1 MAAHNHA
8 PELILASA
16 SPRRRELLEQIGLV
30 SQIIPADINESRLPN
45 EKPDDYVLR
54 LSMEKA
60 RAVAALHHELPVL
73 AADTAVVLENQVFG
87 KPADAADAHDML
99 TRMSGNSH
107 EVLTGT
113 AIVYNDIEEALLVR
127 TVVRFRQLS
136 ETEIT
141 AYCQS
146 GEPAGKAGSY
156 AIQGL
161 GALLVSNINGSY
173 SNVVGLPLKETAQLL
188 EKAGILLL
196 SPGRYAES
204 TER

>member
-1 MAAHNHA
+1 MGAQKHV

-16 SPRRRELLEQIGLV
+16 SPRRRELLEQVGLV
-30 SQIIPADINESRLPN
+30 SQVIPAEINETPLPG

-54 LSMEKA
+54 LSLEKA
-60 RAVAALHHELPVL
+60 RTVAASHRELPVL
-73 AADTAVVLENQVFG
+73 AADTAVVLEDQIFG
-87 KPADAADAHDML
+87 KPEDAADAHDTL
-99 TRMSGNSH
+99 TRLSGNSH

-127 TVVRFRQLS
+127 TVVRFRMLS

-161 GALLVSNINGSY
+161 GALLVSDINGSY

-196 SPGRYAES
+196 SSKRYAKS

>member
-1 MAAHNHA
+1 MPAQESI

-16 SPRRRELLEQIGLV
+16 SPRRRELLEQVGLV
-30 SQIIPADINESRLPN
+30 SQVIPADIDESRLPN
-45 EKPDDYVLR
+45 ENPDDYVLR
-54 LSMEKA
+54 LSLEKA
-60 RAVAALHHELPVL
+60 RAVAALSIELPVL
-73 AADTAVVLENQVFG
+73 AADTAVVQEGQVFG
-87 KPADAADAHDML
+87 KPADAAAAAETL
-99 TRMSGNSH
+99 ALLSGKSH

-113 AIVYNDIEEALLVR
+113 AIVYNDIEASTLVR

-161 GALLVSNINGSY
+161 GALLVSDISGSY

-188 EKAGILLL
+188 GKAGIELLD
-196 SPGRYAES
+196 PERYAES
-204 TER
+204 TEW